1 MLISMW
7 KSPARAQLTSYSSTL
22 FCSLHHLCATL
33 FFSSAILSCRDS
45 YGSRK
50 IIPSQISNDEARST
64 ILSCFLKLLILN
76 EQPRVFL
83 QYHFGGLSRCTLI
96 VSFGSVLPTHCP
108 YPFHPSPLTLP
119 QT

>member
-7 KSPARAQLTSYSSTL
+7 KSPARPQLTSYSSTL

-33 FFSSAILSCRDS
+33 FFSSAILSCKDS

-50 IIPSQISNDEARST
+50 VIPSKIFNDEARST

-76 EQPRVFL
+76 EQPRIFL

-96 VSFGSVLPTHCP
+96 VCFGSVMSSQCP
-108 YPFHPSPLTLP
+108 YVFHPSAIT
-119 QT
+119 